1 MEALT
6 NGLSRVKVENGES
19 TLSFEDRGF
28 KLNNADDALPIVK
41 EIEAFNT
48 FDTFILKGN
57 TINIPAAEKI
67 SNALKKCHNLKR
79 ALWSDMFTG
88 RSKVESPP
96 ALVIPYL
103 KLMCDALMTARVS
116 LTELDLC
123 DNAFGPAG
131 ADAIK
136 DFLRSSSAYTLQ
148 VLKLNNDGLGI
159 FGARIISESLIYC
172 YNSAKNAGTKFE
184 LKVFI
189 AGRNRLENDGS
200 KALADAFKLIGTLEE
215 VSIPQNGIYY
225 DGIHAL
231 CDAFAHNPNL
241 KCINLEDNT
250 LSAFGAESVA
260 KILPRVPRLKI
271 LNLNDCLLRSKGA
284 MKLAKALLYNCDE
297 LEELLVCGNEI
308 NKSAALEIGEAIFA
322 KSRIN
327 KIDIGGN
334 NIGEDGIADLDALFE
349 EHGVAEKL
357 LFSCEDEGEASEGD
371 IDEFQDIEREDED
384 QLIRGGDEGEECA
397 DNETENLID
406 LFLTSFESET
416 LCDLGEDGP
425 ILLAEALRDDLCD
438 PYYAVHLLL
447 NISNLIT
454 PMAHPQVKDLSA
466 SICSQIL
473 KSCNYG
479 QFINVLCQNLGLIKD
494 EFNRTRRPLN
504 LYGIQYILKSH
515 CQLKDSKFLRDI
527 LKFLIERRLERH
539 LDEIDLWA
547 QFAKVLTSD

>member
-1 MEALT
+1 MNSA
-6 NGLSRVKVENGES
+6 
-19 TLSFEDRGF
+19 ED
-28 KLNNADDALPIVK
+28 ACPIVK

-48 FDTFILKGN
+48 FDTLILKGN

-67 SNALKKCHNLKR
+67 AGALTKCHKLKR

-88 RSKVESPP
+88 RSKAESPP
-96 ALVIPYL
+96 AL
-103 KLMCDALMTARVS
+103 KLMCDALMTAQVS

-159 FGARIISESLIYC
+159 FGAKIISESLIYC
-172 YNSAKNAGTKFE
+172 HNAAKSAGTRFK

-241 KCINLEDNT
+241 RCINLEDNT

-260 KILPRVPRLKI
+260 KILPEVPRLKI

-284 MKLAKALLYNCDE
+284 MKLAKQLRYNCEE

-334 NIGEDGIADLDALFE
+334 NIGEDGIGDLCALFE

-357 LFSCEDEGEASEGD
+357 LFSCDDEGEASEGD
-371 IDEFQDIEREDED
+371 IDDFQDIEKEDED
-384 QLIRGGDEGEECA
+384 HLTREEGEEEEYVE
-397 DNETENLID
+397 DELENLID
-406 LFLTSFESET
+406 LFLTSFEPET

-425 ILLAEALRDDLCD
+425 TLIAEAVKDDLYD

-454 PMAHPQVKDLSA
+454 PVAHQQVKDLSA
-466 SICSQIL
+466 STCSQIL
-473 KSCNYG
+473 ESCNYE
-479 QFINVLCQNLGLIKD
+479 QFINILCQKLGLIKD
-494 EFNRTRRPLN
+494 EFCRTRRPCN
-504 LYGIQYILKSH
+504 LYGIQYVLQSH
-515 CQLKDSKFLRDI
+515 CQLRDTKSLRDV
-527 LKFLIERRLERH
+527 LKFLIERRLKNH
-539 LDEIDLWA
+539 LEEVNLWTD
-547 QFAKVLTSD
+547 FAKVLTLK